1 MEIEISKNA
10 LSCLKHMLG
19 ASEGKQK
26 KNFGNRNYFAAGKG
40 QIEAMDELVNA
51 GFATRGGVRG
61 ELTYYHA
68 NGAGCDKAGLHKA
81 AKLRALNDA

>member
-1 MEIEISKNA
+1 
-10 LSCLKHMLG
+10 
-19 ASEGKQK
+19 
-26 KNFGNRNYFAAGKG
+26 
-40 QIEAMDELVNA
+40 MDELVNA

>member
-26 KNFGNRNYFAAGKG
+26 RNWGNRNYFAAGKG
-40 QIEAMDELVNA
+40 QIETMEELVNA
-51 GFATRGGVRG
+51 GFATRGVVSG
-61 ELTYYHA
+61 ELTYYYA
-68 NGAGCDKAGLHKA
+68 NGAGCNKAGLHKA
-81 AKLRALNDA
+81 ARHRALNDA